1 MTDPTTSTT
10 DADLSARLARALGPA
25 YELEREL
32 GRGAMAIVFGAR
44 DARLKRR
51 VAIKLLP
58 PELAYRADIRSRFLR
73 EAETAAQLSHPNIVP
88 IFSVDERD
96 GLVYFVMAF
105 VQGGSL
111 GDRLR
116 DHGTLPVE
124 DVRRTLRELADA
136 LDYAHRNG
144 VVHRDIKPDNILLDA
159 DTGRAMITDF
169 GIARATTS
177 GEGTRLTATGAAIG
191 TPTYMSPEQCSG
203 DRDIDGRSDL
213 YSLGAMAYQML
224 TGEPPFSGSSTP
236 AVMVKHVTETP
247 VPPRQRR
254 PDIPRELELIVL
266 KLLEK
271 DPANRF
277 ATGQD
282 VIAALDGARVD
293 PPAAQSPPW
302 QGYVDRVTADA
313 IADAHDKVMTRF
325 EEKRAR
331 RDEKRARRDEKRA
344 QHLARRKEKE
354 EEDQLPERLRKF
366 RKRIASYAATSA
378 FLLGINYMTG
388 DGFWWAIFPILGMG
402 FSVASSLGKFW
413 ADGVPLKSLFTGSLP
428 AATPMALGSGGDAEL
443 LSGPHG
449 GALKQAIADNARIQ
463 DSIARLSETERKAL
477 PDVKPTADALF
488 ARIQTLAPALQR
500 IDAEIGTDRSSS
512 LDERIAQIQNQP
524 GDATD
529 SERRLKLL
537 RRQREM
543 LADLEASR
551 SKLLEQ
557 YESAGLLLQNLALD
571 LLKVRS
577 SGLDSALGGI
587 TSATQEARALSR
599 EISYVLD
606 AASELKALDRPT

>member
-1 MTDPTTSTT
+1 MTDPTTSTAE
-10 DADLSARLARALGPA
+10 ADLSARLARALGSA

-32 GRGAMAIVFGAR
+32 GRGAMAIVFAAR

-58 PELAYRADIRSRFLR
+58 PELAYRPDIRSRFLR
-73 EAETAAQLSHPNIVP
+73 EAETAARLSHPNIVP

-116 DHGTLPVE
+116 NQRTLAVD

-144 VVHRDIKPDNILLDA
+144 VVHRDIKPDNILLDT

-191 TPTYMSPEQCSG
+191 TPTYMSPEQCAG

-247 VPPRQRR
+247 VPPRERR
-254 PDIPRELELIVL
+254 PDIPRDLELIVL

-282 VIAALDGARVD
+282 AIAALDGARVD
-293 PPAAQSPPW
+293 PPLSLAPPW
-302 QGYVDRVTADA
+302 QGFADQVAAEA
-313 IADAHDKVMTRF
+313 IADAHHKVLTRL

-331 RDEKRARRDEKRA
+331 RDQKRSQR
-344 QHLARRKEKE
+344 LARRKAKE
-354 EEDQLPERLRKF
+354 EGDLLPNRLRSF
-366 RKRIASYAATSA
+366 RKQIANYAVASVA
-378 FLLGINYMTG
+378 LLGINYLTG
-388 DGFWWAIFPILGMG
+388 DGFWWALFPIAAMG
-402 FSVASSLGKFW
+402 VGVASSLGRFW
-413 ADGVPLKSLFTGSLP
+413 AEGVPLKSVFTGALP
-428 AATPMALGSGGDAEL
+428 ATTTPTNASDTQL
-443 LSGPHG
+443 LAGPHG
-449 GALKQAIADNARIQ
+449 DALKQAIADNARIQ
-463 DSIARLSETERKAL
+463 DSLARLSDTERKAL

-488 ARIQTLAPALQR
+488 ARIQTLAPALER
-500 IDAEIGTDRSSS
+500 LDAEIGTDRARS

-524 GDATD
+524 GDAAD
-529 SERRLKLL
+529 RERRLNLL

-543 LADLEASR
+543 LADLETSR

-557 YESAGLLLQNLALD
+557 YESACLLLQNLALD

-577 SGLDSALGGI
+577 SGLDSAIGGI
-587 TSATQEARALSR
+587 ASATQEARALSR

-606 AASELKALDRPT
+606 AATELKALGQPN

>member
-1 MTDPTTSTT
+1 VTDPSTSTA
-10 DADLSARLARALGPA
+10 DADLSARLASALGAA

-32 GRGAMAIVFGAR
+32 GRGAMAIVFAAR
-44 DARLKRR
+44 DTRLKRR

-73 EAETAAQLSHPNIVP
+73 EAETAARLSHPNIVP

-116 DHGTLPVE
+116 RSGALPIE
-124 DVRRTLRELADA
+124 DVRRMLREIADA
-136 LDYAHRNG
+136 LDYAHKNG
-144 VVHRDIKPDNILLDA
+144 VVHRDIKPDNVLVDS

-169 GIARATTS
+169 GIARATTA

-213 YSLGAMAYQML
+213 YSLGALAYQML
-224 TGEPPFSGSSTP
+224 TGEPPFDGASTP

-254 PDIPRELELIVL
+254 PDIPRDLELIVL

-277 ATGQD
+277 ATGHD
-282 VIAALDGARVD
+282 VIAALDGEPVAL
-293 PPAAQSPPW
+293 PAPRSPQLQSIAFAN
-302 QGYVDRVTADA
+302 QVTADA
-313 IADAHDKVMTRF
+313 IADAQERFITRRD
-325 EEKRAR
+325 ERRAR
-331 RDEKRARRDEKRA
+331 R
-344 QHLARRKEKE
+344 LARRTAKDEKGL
-354 EEDQLPERLRKF
+354 LPNRLRAF
-366 RKRIASYAATSA
+366 RRQLANYTVTSVG
-378 FLLGINYMTG
+378 LLGINYLTG
-388 DGFWWAIFPILGMG
+388 DGFWWALFPIAAMG
-402 FSVASSLGKFW
+402 IGVASSIGRFW
-413 ADGVPLKSLFTGSLP
+413 AEGVPLRSVFSGTLP
-428 AATPMALGSGGDAEL
+428 AVQPVAPPALPSGE
-443 LSGPHG
+443 HG
-449 GALKQAIADNARIQ
+449 AALRQAIEDNARIQ
-463 DSIARLSETERKAL
+463 DSIARLSATERKAL

-488 ARIQTLAPALQR
+488 ARIQALAPALDR
-500 IDAEIGTDRSSS
+500 IDAEIGSDRARS
-512 LDERIAQIQNQP
+512 LDERIAQIQNQA
-524 GDATD
+524 GDAAD
-529 SERRLKLL
+529 RDRRLNLL

-557 YESAGLLLQNLALD
+557 YESACLLLQNLALD

-577 SGLDSALGGI
+577 SGLDSALGGLAN
-587 TSATQEARALSR
+587 ATQEARALSR

-606 AASELKALDRPT
+606 AASELKGLEQGN